1 MHQAREAN
9 GSDPGVPGGKE
20 GKIKSMKCACIEFS
34 NVGQRLAT
42 GTAGV
47 AWSLGT
53 LGAVADWAPHSV
65 TPTAQDSP
73 PRRELFFLFV
83 LLWKKN
89 QVGGVVQRGR
99 GSPF

>member
-1 MHQAREAN
+1 MRALNSQMW
-9 GSDPGVPGGKE
+9 D
-20 GKIKSMKCACIEFS
+20 
-34 NVGQRLAT
+34 NVWLLDLLDF
-42 GTAGV
+42 

-53 LGAVADWAPHSV
+53 LGAVVDWAPHSV